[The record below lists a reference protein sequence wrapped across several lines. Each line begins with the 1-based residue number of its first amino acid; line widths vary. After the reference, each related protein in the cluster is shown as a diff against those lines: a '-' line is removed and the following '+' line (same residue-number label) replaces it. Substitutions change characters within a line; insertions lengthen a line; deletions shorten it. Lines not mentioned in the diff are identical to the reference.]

1 MDIKIAGIING
12 KAVLNISSGA
22 YRDLLKLMEWQHETE
37 KPQAVA
43 QAVEDKICKDFG
55 AVFEKWLQ
63 EIGLVL
69 RPEKVYRQWDGKG
82 RGLNPM
88 EAYCKGFKVIPGR
101 ENFLDG
107 FLPRLSFSY
116 SLEYTEEIK
125 VACFVQ
131 KEGHYLLE
139 TVIDIT
145 ATLMKLRHNGD
156 ELFLEKKSAEKEEGI
171 VIAPLPLAA
180 VFCKNAVS
188 LAQTIGVEAL
198 QKIHEAKGVIAK
210 APKKSREEARSA
222 YALLMTEALGLNP

>member
-1 MDIKIAGIING
+1 MDIQIAGIMNG
-12 KAVLNISSGA
+12 KTVLNISSGD

-55 AVFEKWLQ
+55 AVFEKWFQ

-69 RPEKVYRQWDGKG
+69 RPEKVYRQWNKKG
-82 RGLNPM
+82 HGLNPM

-101 ENFLDG
+101 EDFLDG

-188 LAQTIGVEAL
+188 TKRNTSPRVCYLTRYHSDL
-198 QKIHEAKGVIAK
+198 F
-210 APKKSREEARSA
+210 
-222 YALLMTEALGLNP
+222 NPPPFQAII